1 MAKILYFSTL
11 ADRLGK
17 TPRRII
23 ETEIVIAGERGHVRS
38 DRG

>member
-1 MAKILYFSTL
+1 MIRHS
-11 ADRLGK
+11 DRLGK

-23 ETEIVIAGERGHVRS
+23 ETEIVIVGEMDHVRS